1 MNNFFNG
8 KTVVVTGASSGI
20 GKACA
25 LELARRGANIV
36 LAARNA
42 EELEKVAAQV
52 SSRSKAVSVVTD
64 VAREEDCRN
73 LIENAAKHFGKIN
86 VLINNAGISMRA
98 LFDEVDINVLKQ
110 VMEINFW
117 GTVYCTR
124 YAIPYLL
131 ASKGSLVGMSSTAG
145 KVGLPGRTAYSASKF
160 AMEGLLQ
167 SIRTENLH
175 KGLHVLVACPGF
187 TASDIRNRA
196 LNKDGKAQ
204 GDSPRDEAK
213 MMQPEEVAKRI
224 ADAIIKRRRDLI
236 LTTEGKT
243 TLLLSKFFPK
253 LLDKLVF
260 NHMSKETDS
269 PFKK

>member
-1 MNNFFNG
+1 MNDFSG
-8 KTVVVTGASSGI
+8 KTVIVTGASSGI

-25 LELARRGANIV
+25 LEFARRGANVV

-42 EELEKVAAQV
+42 DALEKVAAQLSSV
-52 SSRSKAVSVVTD
+52 SKIISVVTD
-64 VAREEDCRN
+64 VSREEDCKH
-73 LIENAAKHFGKIN
+73 LIDTAVKNFGKIN

-98 LFDEVDINVLKQ
+98 LFEEVDMSVLRQ

-117 GTVYCTR
+117 GTVYCSKF
-124 YAIPYLL
+124 ALPYLI
-131 ASKGSLVGMSSTAG
+131 AAKGSLVGISSTAG

-187 TASDIRNRA
+187 TASNIRNRA
-196 LNKDGKAQ
+196 LSKDGSMQ
-204 GDSPRDEAK
+204 GESPRDESK
-213 MMQPEEVAKRI
+213 MMQPAEVAEKIARAVLKR
-224 ADAIIKRRRDLI
+224 KRDLI
-236 LTTEGKT
+236 LTSDGKIT
-243 TLLLSKFFPK
+243 VLLSKFFPSW
-253 LLDKLVF
+253 LDKMVF
-260 NHMSKETDS
+260 NHMAKESGS